1 MTDKAS
7 GSIEGD
13 MTADTQSDY
22 LLRALTNFKKRILV
36 ISPDFRILAAA
47 GTDPRVKDRQVIGQ
61 TCHRLLHQR
70 DKPCKSCPAKRV
82 LSSQRH
88 AYLDLRPEQLRLE
101 NPLDC
106 FYSYPIVEKDALTA
120 IAVFNFEFPALDHLQ
135 DELKR
140 TNAFLLNLIQ
150 SACDG
155 IIAADPSGKVIL
167 FNDIAAQVLG
177 YSVKE
182 ALAGL
187 NIRDIYEG
195 DGAREVMRNLRSA
208 DCGGVGKIKKYRVS
222 LVGKEGQKIP
232 ISLYAAIVYEGEEEV
247 ATLGF
252 FHDLRE
258 RIHIQ
263 QELEKTQVQLMQSEK
278 MASLGKLAA
287 GVAHQLNNPLGSI
300 TLYAKLVLEEHKLTP
315 EAQDDIE
322 RILKDAER
330 CRDTV
335 RELLE
340 FARQNR
346 QFMKP
351 QAINQALERTLRLVE
366 NQTLLQN
373 IRIEKRLA
381 EDLPLV
387 MADAHQLNHMFM
399 NLIINAAQAMEG
411 KGRLLLQTRLNA
423 EAQAVEIVIADS
435 GPGIPGDH
443 INHIFEPFYTT
454 KAEGKGTGLGLSVV
468 YGIVENHGGT
478 ISVANAPPDSDGTGA
493 TFTITLPLTAKDAQG
508 EEAHG

>member
-1 MTDKAS
+1 MTV
-7 GSIEGD
+7 
-13 MTADTQSDY
+13 DTQSDY
-22 LLRALTNFKKRILV
+22 LLRALESFQKRILV
-36 ISPDFRILAAA
+36 ISPDFHIMAAA
-47 GTDPRVKDRQVIGQ
+47 GTDPRIKGLEVIGQ
-61 TCHRLLHQR
+61 TCHQLLHQR
-70 DKPCKSCPAKRV
+70 DKVCKRCPAKRV
-82 LSSQRH
+82 IASQHH

-106 FYSYPIVEKDALTA
+106 LYAYPITEGDELAA
-120 IAVFNFEFPALDHLQ
+120 ISIFNFEFPALDHLQ
-135 DELKR
+135 EELKR

-155 IIAADPSGKVIL
+155 IIAADPTGKVIL
-167 FNDIAAQVLG
+167 FNDVAAQVSG

-182 ALAGL
+182 AITGL
-187 NIRDIYEG
+187 DIRDVYAAE
-195 DGAREVMRNLRSA
+195 GAREIMRNLRSR
-208 DCGGVGKIKKYRVS
+208 DYGGVGKLKDYHVEV
-222 LVGKEGQKIP
+222 VGKNGQEIP
-232 ISLYAAIVYEGEEEV
+232 ISLYASIIYEGEEEV
-247 ATLGF
+247 ATIGF

-258 RIHIQ
+258 RILIQ
-263 QELEKTQVQLMQSEK
+263 KELEKTQVQLMQSEK

-300 TLYAKLVLEEHKLTP
+300 TLYAKLVLEEYDLTA
-315 EAQDDIE
+315 EAQDDIQ

-335 RELLE
+335 KELLE

-351 QAINQALERTLRLVE
+351 LEINSALERTLRLLE
-366 NQTLLQN
+366 NQTLMQN
-373 IRIEKRLA
+373 IRVDKRLA
-381 EDLPLV
+381 TDLPPV

-399 NLIINAAQAMEG
+399 NLIINAAQAMDG
-411 KGRLLLQTRLNA
+411 KGKLSLATRMNTK
-423 EAQAVEIVIADS
+423 AQAVEIFIADS

-443 INHIFEPFYTT
+443 LNHIFEPFFTT

-478 ISVANAPPDSDGTGA
+478 ISVVNTPIGNETGTGAAGGAATAHGA
-493 TFTITLPLTAKDAQG
+493 TFTITLPLTPTDAQG
-508 EEAHG
+508 ENANG

>member
-1 MTDKAS
+1 MTV
-7 GSIEGD
+7 
-13 MTADTQSDY
+13 DTQNDY
-22 LLRALTNFKKRILV
+22 LLRALENFQKRILV
-36 ISPDFRILAAA
+36 VSPDFRIMAAA
-47 GTDPRVKDRQVIGQ
+47 GSDPRIKSPEVIGQ

-70 DKPCKSCPAKRV
+70 DKTCKHCPAKRV
-82 LSSQRH
+82 ITSKRH
-88 AYLDLRPEQLRLE
+88 AYLDLRPEQLGLE

-106 FYSYPIVEKDALTA
+106 GYAYPIIEGDALTA
-120 IAVFNFEFPALDHLQ
+120 IAIFNFEIPALDHLQ
-135 DELKR
+135 EKLKR

-167 FNDIAAQVLG
+167 FNDVAAQVSG

-182 ALAGL
+182 AITEL
-187 NIRDIYEG
+187 NIRDVYAD
-195 DGAREVMRNLRSA
+195 DGAREVMRNLRGP
-208 DCGGVGKIKKYRVS
+208 DHGGVGKLKKYHVMI
-222 LVGKEGQKIP
+222 VGKDGQKIP
-232 ISLYAAIVYEGEEEV
+232 ISLYASLIYEGEEEV
-247 ATLGF
+247 ATIGF

-300 TLYAKLVLEEHKLTP
+300 NLYAKLVLEEYDLP
-315 EAQDDIE
+315 DGASDDIH

-351 QAINQALERTLRLVE
+351 QEINQALARTLRLLE
-366 NQTLLQN
+366 NQTLMQN
-373 IRIEKRLA
+373 IRIDKKLA
-381 EDLPLV
+381 DNLPAV

-399 NLIINAAQAMEG
+399 NLIINAAQAMDG
-411 KGRLLLQTRLNA
+411 KGELSLATGLN
-423 EAQAVEIVIADS
+423 EATQAVEIIIKDS
-435 GPGIPGDH
+435 GPGIPEDDL
-443 INHIFEPFYTT
+443 NHIFEPFFTT
-454 KAEGKGTGLGLSVV
+454 KPEGKGTGLGLSVV

-478 ISVANAPPDSDGTGA
+478 IRVENGPKGGAGTKGGA
-493 TFTITLPLTAKDAQG
+493 TFTITLPLISTEVQG
-508 EEAHG
+508 EHANG

>member
-1 MTDKAS
+1 MTV
-7 GSIEGD
+7 
-13 MTADTQSDY
+13 DTQSDY
-22 LLRALTNFKKRILV
+22 LLRALDNFQKRILV
-36 ISPDFRILAAA
+36 ISPGFRIMAVA
-47 GTDPRVKDRQVIGQ
+47 GTDPRIKAPKVIGQ
-61 TCHRLLHQR
+61 TCHRLLHHR
-70 DKPCKSCPAKRV
+70 DKTCKHCPAKRV
-82 LSSQRH
+82 IASKRH
-88 AYLDLRPEQLRLE
+88 AYLDLRPEQLKLE

-106 FYSYPIVEKDALTA
+106 RYAYPIIEGDALTA
-120 IAVFNFEFPALDHLQ
+120 IAIFNFEIPALDHLQ
-135 DELKR
+135 EELKR

-167 FNDIAAQVLG
+167 FNDIAAQVSG

-182 ALAGL
+182 AITEL
-187 NIRDIYEG
+187 NIRDVYAD
-195 DGAREVMRNLRSA
+195 DGAREVMRNLRSPEH
-208 DCGGVGKIKKYRVS
+208 GGVGKLKKYHVTV
-222 LVGKEGQKIP
+222 VGKDGQKIP
-232 ISLYAAIVYEGEEEV
+232 ISLYASIIYEGEEEV
-247 ATLGF
+247 ATIGF

-263 QELEKTQVQLMQSEK
+263 KELEKTQVQLMQSEK

-300 TLYAKLVLEEHKLTP
+300 NLYAKLVLEEYDLP
-315 EAQDDIE
+315 AGARDDIQ

-351 QAINQALERTLRLVE
+351 QEINQALGRTLRLLE
-366 NQTLLQN
+366 NQALMQN
-373 IRIEKRLA
+373 VRIEKKLA
-381 EDLPLV
+381 DDLPTI

-399 NLIINAAQAMEG
+399 NLIINAAQAMD
-411 KGRLLLQTRLNA
+411 GRGELSLTTSLNQA
-423 EAQAVEIVIADS
+423 SQAVEIIIEDS
-435 GPGIPGDH
+435 GPGIPEDH
-443 INHIFEPFYTT
+443 LNHIFEPFFTT

-478 ISVANAPPDSDGTGA
+478 ISVENRPQGSGAGSVGGA
-493 TFTITLPLTAKDAQG
+493 TFTITLPLTSTEVQG
-508 EEAHG
+508 EKANG